1 MLTILAAVIVGA
13 YLGAGIVLAWWAY
26 CDRKDNRRNGK

>member
-26 CDRKDNRRNGK
+26 CDRRDRRQ